1 MSKVGKKIIII
12 PANINVAISDGVL
25 QCKNNS
31 ASESLKILPY
41 VKAEISEEKLIFSI
55 DSDLKQAKANWGTMR
70 ALAQN
75 VITGLDKG
83 FFKALEFEGVGFRA
97 AMEGENL
104 VLNVGYSHPV
114 KYVPSQGIKI
124 SVEKNVIRVSGM
136 NKQVVGQA
144 AAEIRAIKKPEPYK
158 GKGIRYQG
166 ERIRR
171 KAGKKTGTTK

>member
-1 MSKVGKKIIII
+1 MSKIGKKTIII
-12 PANINVAISDGVL
+12 PSNISVAISDGFL
-25 QCKNNS
+25 RCQS
-31 ASESLKILPY
+31 GSSSDSLKILPY
-41 VKAEISEEKLIFSI
+41 VKAEIAEGKLIFSI
-55 DSDLKQAKANWGTMR
+55 DSNLKQAKANWGTMR

-83 FFKALEFEGVGFRA
+83 FIKALEFEGVGFRA
-97 AMEGENL
+97 SMEGENL

-114 KYVPSQGIKI
+114 KYAPSKGIKI
-124 SVEKNVIRVSGM
+124 SVEKNVIKVSGM
-136 NKQVVGQA
+136 NKQAVGQA

-171 KAGKKTGTTK
+171 KAGKKTGATK